1 MRYQLPDLEIIENL
15 ELAIEESNLNGLIRI
30 KLSGL
35 FWTRSLNQ
43 KSEDAE
49 LVLSFDLVNNLKPTK
64 LSI

>member
-15 ELAIEESNLNGLIRI
+15 ELAIEGSNLNGLIRV
-30 KLSGL
+30 KLGL